1 MLDLIRKRHAG
12 DGWLVFSELG
22 NRPGYYA
29 SRYAD
34 AFALGVWASTKYETH
49 LYEEKRSREDLKKEL
64 SDPTK
69 MEGVGTY
76 ARYRWLVVSDE
87 KIMEGLAIPDA
98 WGVLTP
104 TVRGG
109 QRLLK
114 VMRKAPKLDA
124 KPIDA
129 LFAMAMVRNGLKG
142 WVSTA
147 DHQKIVDEL
156 ASLRGGLRIASRDD
170 EIASRDEKIRTL
182 QVTITQY
189 ERQIQIFEEASGV
202 RLDLSGYLAGQI
214 GKAVTLVVA
223 MQEHGQPLDALGS
236 HVAHLSTQAAEL
248 QRRAEGLATAAVML
262 RRELA
267 LEVRDH
273 SPICVKK
280 QGWNGLHCTCG
291 KVPGSALETEIERR
305 LSAEAEGMEGP

>member
-12 DGWLVFSELG
+12 DGWLVFTELG

-29 SRYAD
+29 NRYAD

-69 MEGVGTY
+69 MDGVGKY

-87 KIMEGLAIPDA
+87 KIMDGLAIPDA
-98 WGVLTP
+98 WGVLSP
-104 TVRGG
+104 TVRGN

-114 VMRKAPKLDA
+114 VIQKAPKLDA

-129 LFAMAMVRNGLKG
+129 MFAMAMVRNGLKG

-147 DHQKIVDEL
+147 DHQKAVEEL

-170 EIASRDEKIRTL
+170 EIASRDEKIREL
-182 QVTITQY
+182 QVTITRY
-189 ERQIQIFEEASGV
+189 ARQVQEFEEQSGV
-202 RLDLSGYLAGQI
+202 RLDLSGYQAGQI
-214 GKAVTLVVA
+214 GKAVSLVIA
-223 MQEHGQPLDALGS
+223 MQEHGQPLEALGA

-248 QRRAEGLATAAVML
+248 QRRAEGLATAAVTL
-262 RRELA
+262 RRGLG
-267 LEVRDH
+267 LEEKDH
-273 SPICVKK
+273 TQICVRK
-280 QGWNGLHCTCG
+280 QGWNDKRCTCG
-291 KVPGSALETEIERR
+291 KVPGSPLETEIGRKMLERQD
-305 LSAEAEGMEGP
+305 P

>member
-12 DGWLVFSELG
+12 DGWLVFTELG

-29 SRYAD
+29 NRFAD

-69 MEGVGTY
+69 MDGVGKY

-98 WGVLTP
+98 WGVLAP
-104 TVRGG
+104 TVRGN

-114 VMRKAPKLDA
+114 VIQKAPKLDA

-129 LFAMAMVRNGLKG
+129 MFAMSMVRNGLKG

-147 DHQKIVDEL
+147 DHQKVVDEL

-170 EIASRDEKIRTL
+170 EIASRDEKIREL
-182 QVTITQY
+182 QVTIKQY
-189 ERQIQIFEEASGV
+189 ERQIQTFEEASGV
-202 RLDLSGYLAGQI
+202 RLDLSGYQAGQI
-214 GKAVTLVVA
+214 GKAVKLVVA
-223 MQEHGQPLDALGS
+223 MQEHGQPLDALGA

-248 QRRAEGLATAAVML
+248 HRRAEGLATAAVTL
-262 RRELA
+262 RRDLEL
-267 LEVRDH
+267 EDKDH
-273 SPICVKK
+273 SSICVRK
-280 QGWNGLHCTCG
+280 QGWNNQQCTCG
-291 KVPGSALETEIERR
+291 KVPGSPFEVGVAERLAAKR
-305 LSAEAEGMEGP
+305 ERHDA